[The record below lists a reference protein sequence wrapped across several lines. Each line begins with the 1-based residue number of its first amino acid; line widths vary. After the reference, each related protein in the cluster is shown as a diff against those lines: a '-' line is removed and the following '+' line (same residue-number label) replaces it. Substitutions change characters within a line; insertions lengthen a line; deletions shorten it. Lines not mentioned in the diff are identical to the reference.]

1 MVEMKLR
8 RVYFLA
14 FFSRKQSSRHIKIAA
29 RNTATFFFQECSQRP
44 VRVASLLFTAKIF
57 TKGMKMIDGQ
67 D

>member
-1 MVEMKLR
+1 MKLR
-8 RVYFLA
+8 IVYFLA
-14 FFSRKQSSRHIKIAA
+14 FFRENKAHAISKLLLETLQL
-29 RNTATFFFQECSQRP
+29 FFQECSQRP